1 MQENRMGIEE
11 FSELMAPI
19 LAAVAGKPVDAGL
32 EKELGARFPSGGEM
46 FASIE
51 AACLAAIE
59 AGWMCAQGE
68 GNRRFGRIIE
78 PAADTGDL
86 SVDVVDL
93 TNLRGAHHKH
103 PAGEILMIMP
113 QDEGA
118 RFDARGR
125 GWLVYAPGTGHRPSV
140 EGGRALVLYLLPGGE
155 IEWTG

>member
-1 MQENRMGIEE
+1 MVVEE

-19 LAAVAGKPVDAGL
+19 LEAVAGKPVDAGL
-32 EKELGARFPSGGEM
+32 EKELGARFPGDGEM
-46 FASIE
+46 FARIE
-51 AACLAAIE
+51 AACLASIE
-59 AGWMCAQGE
+59 AGWMCAEGE
-68 GNRRFGRIIE
+68 GNRRFGRVIE
-78 PAADTGDL
+78 PGENTGDL
-86 SVDVVDL
+86 SVDVVDM
-93 TNLRGAHHKH
+93 TNLRGGHHKH

-155 IEWTG
+155 IEWTE